1 MSTSRRIPNPL
12 TAFRL
17 LALPVLWVF
26 AVLNWQ
32 TSLGLG
38 LMLAALSDAFDG
50 SLAKKYPQ
58 FTNGKFD
65 SLADKLLTGS
75 VALWLAMLKPQLFVE
90 HALILLAAALAYFV
104 SLFVGWRKF
113 GRVSTLHLH
122 SGKWGGLTQ
131 AVFVLHAFLSGGYNV
146 VLFYI
151 AVGSFIVSSL
161 EELAIQLT
169 HSEIDD
175 EQVRSIWPYL
185 RRRWRGE

>member
-17 LALPVLWVF
+17 LAIPVLWVF

-32 TSLGLG
+32 LFLGLG

-65 SLADKLLTGS
+65 SLADKLLTLS

-104 SLFVGWRKF
+104 SLFEI
-113 GRVSTLHLH
+113 GRAHV
-122 SGKWGGLTQ
+122 
-131 AVFVLHAFLSGGYNV
+131 
-146 VLFYI
+146 
-151 AVGSFIVSSL
+151 
-161 EELAIQLT
+161 
-169 HSEIDD
+169 
-175 EQVRSIWPYL
+175 
-185 RRRWRGE
+185 